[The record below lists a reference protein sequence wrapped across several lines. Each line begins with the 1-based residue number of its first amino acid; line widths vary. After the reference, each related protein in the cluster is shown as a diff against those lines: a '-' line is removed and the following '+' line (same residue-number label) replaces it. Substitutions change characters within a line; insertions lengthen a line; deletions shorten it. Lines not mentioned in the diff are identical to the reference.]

1 MGNRISSFLA
11 EREYNG
17 DESTDRLQLL
27 LAAAA
32 GVGGDFRSRGLHHVR
47 DPRWEHESGNPVD
60 FMVVFSFSGTTLTI
74 SLTNLEAN
82 PKDVAQNLSALIF
95 TTSPSPG
102 TQTSYSSSGL
112 ERTIAKD
119 GTFTDNPTAVSTG
132 WVLTEPSS
140 STIQLD
146 VLAGTGHAGPA
157 HTLIGEPANSGTYSA
172 AGGSIAGNGPHNPF
186 LHDTPTFTLT
196 FSGFTSDTTLT
207 SVIFQF
213 GTTDGSNQIPGVPG
227 SVPEPSSFVLLGL
240 GLFGLG
246 AWRLRIRRP
255 E

>member
-1 MGNRISSFLA
+1 MTKARIVCIF
-11 EREYNG
+11 
-17 DESTDRLQLL
+17 

-32 GVGGDFRSRGLHHVR
+32 VSAATSAHAGSTTFVTPGGSM
-47 DPRWEHESGNPVD
+47 SGGGPVD
-60 FMVVFSFSGTTLTI
+60 AQAVFSFSGTTLTI

-82 PKDVAQNLSALIF
+82 PTDVAQNLSALIF

-140 STIQLD
+140 STLQLD

-172 AGGSIAGNGPHNPF
+172 ANGSIAGNGPHNPF